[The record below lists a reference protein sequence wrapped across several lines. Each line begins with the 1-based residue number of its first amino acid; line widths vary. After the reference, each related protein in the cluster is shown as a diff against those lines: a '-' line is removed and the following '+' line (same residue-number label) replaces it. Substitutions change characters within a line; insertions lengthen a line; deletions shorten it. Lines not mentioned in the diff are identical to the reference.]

1 MTFNN
6 FSCLIFCAKMCW
18 YPKPKNT
25 PVGKNVL
32 IPQVVYYLLQHRK
45 TGNVLLLHNPPI
57 RIYINRT
64 KNIIQTMKLS
74 DPTEKKM
81 IKDKN
86 DKNVD
91 TLVDFKNFFIYW
103 RWFTDQISKP
113 ER

>member
-1 MTFNN
+1 
-6 FSCLIFCAKMCW
+6 
-18 YPKPKNT
+18 
-25 PVGKNVL
+25 
-32 IPQVVYYLLQHRK
+32 
-45 TGNVLLLHNPPI
+45 
-57 RIYINRT
+57 
-64 KNIIQTMKLS
+64 MKLS

-91 TLVDFKNFFIYW
+91 TLVDYKNFFIYW